1 MLQKASLKLKE
12 RNVDFLICGDQM
24 KRLLLSLLLFSSPV
38 FAEKYTIYTT
48 ERPPSSWSGIIDS
61 EGYFYWFTNAYPPAL
76 KHNCDILSQGCW
88 IKTNEKAKIISK
100 DIIKVNRY
108 GTERYFCSEDHIQ
121 AVNKANPKLMEL
133 RYSSMD
139 SGYGTCTKDGLV
151 R

>member
-1 MLQKASLKLKE
+1 
-12 RNVDFLICGDQM
+12 M
-24 KRLLLSLLLFSSPV
+24 KRLLLALLLFSSPV
-38 FAEKYTIYTT
+38 LAEKYTIYTT

-88 IKTNEKAKIISK
+88 IKTNEKAEIISK

-121 AVNKANPKLMEL
+121 ARKKADPKISSL
-133 RYSSMD
+133 RYGSID
-139 SGYGTCTKDGLV
+139 YGYGICTKNGWQTKSIDDL
-151 R
+151 

>member
-1 MLQKASLKLKE
+1 
-12 RNVDFLICGDQM
+12 M
-24 KRLLLSLLLFSSPV
+24 KRLLIALLLFSSPV

-88 IKTNEKAKIISK
+88 IKTNKKAEIISK

-108 GTERYFCSEDHIQ
+108 GTERYFCSEEHIQ
-121 AVNKANPKLMEL
+121 ERKKAYPKISSL
-133 RYSSMD
+133 RYGSID
-139 SGYGTCTKDGLV
+139 YGYGICTKNGWQTKSIDDL
-151 R
+151 